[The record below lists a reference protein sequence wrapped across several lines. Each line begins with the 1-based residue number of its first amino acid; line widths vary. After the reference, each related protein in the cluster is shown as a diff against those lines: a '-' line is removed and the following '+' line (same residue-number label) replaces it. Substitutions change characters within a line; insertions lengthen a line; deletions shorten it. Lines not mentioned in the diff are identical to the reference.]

1 MALPTTTLDGLL
13 MGTSQ
18 DAWDAIRSELKE
30 NCCTPMSG
38 NPVDEMVRREKQC
51 EPLELALSGG
61 SWALWKT
68 FFENVPAASQQLVNW
83 WGSGHGGKAALIL
96 DGLSIRELPILLAE
110 SEARGFT
117 INESDIL
124 GSELP
129 AETNAFA
136 KALGFS
142 HRGALDNN
150 GAGGSH
156 KLTGAYTLSND
167 LPWKDIADTV
177 PAESKMI
184 VWHEWPDNRVHDYSD
199 QGEGI
204 RKLLPEVVEQL
215 KSDDFWTLVAKLCQ
229 GRELVITSDHGYAN
243 TGAFRDADADEKAFF
258 KENFGGYRYKQTEL
272 SSHEWL
278 PPLALTLD
286 CPTGRYSL
294 ALGRTKWAVQGG
306 NRTLSHGGLSLF
318 ETFVPYIRLNKN

>member
-13 MGTSQ
+13 MGTSKN
-18 DAWDAIRSELKE
+18 AWDAIRNELKE
-30 NCCTPMSG
+30 NCCTPMGG
-38 NPVDEMVRREKQC
+38 NLIDEMIRREKQC

-61 SWALWKT
+61 SWGLWKT
-68 FFENVPAASQQLVNW
+68 FFEDVPAASQHLVDW

-142 HRGALDNN
+142 HRGSLDNN

-156 KLTGAYTLSND
+156 KLSGAYTLSND
-167 LPWKDIADTV
+167 LPWQDLADSI
-177 PAESKMI
+177 PAESKMV

-215 KSDDFWTLVAKLCQ
+215 KSDDFWALTAKLCQ

-243 TGAFRDADADEKAFF
+243 TGAFRDANADEKAFF

-286 CPTGRYSL
+286 CLTGRYSL

>member
-1 MALPTTTLDGLL
+1 MALPTSTIDGLL
-13 MGTSQ
+13 MGTSRE
-18 DAWDAIRSELKE
+18 AWDAIRDELKQ
-30 NCCTPMSG
+30 NCCTPITEG
-38 NPVDEMVRREKQC
+38 LVDEMVRREKQC

-61 SWALWKT
+61 SWTLWNT
-68 FFENVPAASQQLVNW
+68 FFDDVPAASAQLIDW
-83 WGSGHGGKAALIL
+83 WASGHGGKAVLIL

-110 SEARGFT
+110 AEERGFT
-117 INESDIL
+117 TNESDIL

-129 AETNAFA
+129 AETNSFA

-142 HRGALDNN
+142 HRGSLDNN

-156 KLTGAYTLSND
+156 KLSGAYTLSND
-167 LPWKDIADTV
+167 LSWKDLADSI
-177 PAESKMI
+177 PAESKMV

-215 KSDDFWTLVAKLCQ
+215 RSDDFWTLVTKLCH

-243 TGAFRDADADEKAFF
+243 TGAFRDANVEEKAFF
-258 KENFGGYRYKQTEL
+258 RDNFGGYRYKPTEL
-272 SSHEWL
+272 SNREWL
-278 PPLALTLD
+278 PPLALALD

-318 ETFVPYIRLNKN
+318 ETFVPFIRLNKN

>member
-1 MALPTTTLDGLL
+1 MALPTATLDSLL
-13 MGTSQ
+13 MGASL
-18 DAWDAIRSELKE
+18 DAWNAIRDELKQ
-30 NCCTPMSG
+30 NCCAPITG
-38 NPVDEMVRREKQC
+38 KEVDEMIQREKQC
-51 EPLELALSGG
+51 ESLELALSGG
-61 SWALWKT
+61 SWTLWNS
-68 FFENVPAASQQLVNW
+68 FIEDVPAASQRLLDW
-83 WGSGHGGKAALIL
+83 WISGHGGKAVLIL
-96 DGLSIRELPILLAE
+96 DGLSVRELPILLAE
-110 SEARGFT
+110 AEARGFN

-124 GSELP
+124 GSEIP

-142 HRGALDNN
+142 HRGSLDNN
-150 GAGGSH
+150 GAGGAH
-156 KLTGAYTLSND
+156 KLTGAYTLTND
-167 LPWKDIADTV
+167 LPWKDLAESI
-177 PAESKMI
+177 PAESKI
-184 VWHEWPDNRVHDYSD
+184 VAWHEWPDNRVHEYSE

-215 KSDDFWTLVAKLCQ
+215 KSDDFWALAAKLCQ

-243 TGAFRDADADEKAFF
+243 TGAFRDADPDEKAFF
-258 KENFGGYRYKQTEL
+258 KDNFGGYRYKKIEL

-318 ETFVPYIRLNKN
+318 ETFVPFLRLNKN

>member
-1 MALPTTTLDGLL
+1 MALPTATLDALL
-13 MGTSQ
+13 MGASNE
-18 DAWDAIRSELKE
+18 AWDAIRADLKE
-30 NCCTPMSG
+30 ICCAPIAG
-38 NPVDEMVRREKQC
+38 NPVEEIVRREKQC

-61 SWALWKT
+61 SWSLWNS
-68 FFENVPAASQQLVNW
+68 FFDDIPAASQQLIDW
-83 WGSGHGGKAALIL
+83 WSSGHGGKAVLIL

-110 SEARGFT
+110 AEARGFN
-117 INESDIL
+117 INESELL

-142 HRGALDNN
+142 HRGSLDNN

-156 KLTGAYTLSND
+156 RLSGAYTVSND
-167 LPWKDIADTV
+167 LPWKDVAESI
-177 PAESKMI
+177 PAESKI
-184 VWHEWPDNRVHDYSD
+184 VAWHEWPDNRVHDYSD

-204 RKLLPEVVEQL
+204 RKLLPELVDQL
-215 KSDDFWTLVAKLCQ
+215 RSDDFWALATKLCQ

-243 TGAFRDADADEKAFF
+243 TGAFRDADAEEKAFF
-258 KENFGGYRYKQTEL
+258 KDNFGGYRYKQTEL
-272 SSHEWL
+272 SSQEWL

-318 ETFVPYIRLNKN
+318 ETFVPYLRLN